1 MNNKINIDDL
11 FREALHEGQEVMPS
25 TSWSNMSK
33 MLDGENPYTDDGS
46 SKKPYAWLFGLL
58 LAGLVTVTGAYLW
71 LNSGKKEAPAN
82 QNMAMQQSA
91 PTPVSEVAAPNATNT
106 SDNAA
111 TPSANTENA
120 TTITSSNN
128 ENDATESSVAPSSEA
143 NNADNNYTSTPNNT
157 SSVQQKS
164 RTNASNTA
172 KANRSKR
179 VNTSSATPVVVD
191 AVQDNSSDISNP
203 TKEVIDANT
212 NNTNSSA
219 TKVASTAAVSKEQNQ
234 VLTATPNTA
243 KKSNAKGKKQPQQND
258 ANYANRTGVNKA
270 ATEES
275 QIASSNT
282 EAPVAKKASS
292 AQEKENTQTNKAEAS
307 STEPKYDTYV
317 LRSKSA
323 IENDTIAKIAKAVTS
338 KAEPSTNSNSTEQS
352 TATAAKSSNQESA
365 ASDVATSSTKSNK
378 KGDRKTRATAN
389 SNEDVASNKT
399 QTKST
404 ETTPAKQST
413 QKPATNGT
421 AAPSQAKPS
430 VAKTEKKQ
438 KTANE
443 KVSDRLQ
450 QGIEDMKRK
459 GHIQFGTMRIK
470 IDPAVLAG
478 LNRQL
483 QTNKSDLGG
492 FHAGMGFAIK
502 LSKHMEL
509 VPHAMF
515 YYKNNGGYS
524 IRDTTTNI
532 ISRSGPVSYNNSDIY
547 SYTNNMTT
555 VSHNF
560 KRVLSAEAPIVLKY
574 NVTPRIGLFGGA
586 NLAYGFRYNTQDFYK
601 TTTLTVADTVAAG
614 STYNY
619 PTNKTSTYQSPD
631 FNARFGVGYIA
642 GAQWQATSQLLVDFR
657 VAQNLWDNSTTPSAK
672 LISNNTFYVPS
683 MQLSIGYRIKDHSDQ

>member
-11 FREALHEGQEVMPS
+11 FREALHEGQEVMPA
-25 TSWSNMSK
+25 TAWSNMSK

-58 LAGLVTVTGAYLW
+58 LAGLVTVTGAYVW
-71 LNSGKKEAPAN
+71 LNTGKKEAPAN

-91 PTPVSEVAAPNATNT
+91 PTPISEVAAPNATNN

-120 TTITSSNN
+120 TTTTPSNN
-128 ENDATESSVAPSSEA
+128 ENDATESSVAPSA
-143 NNADNNYTSTPNNT
+143 DVDNTDNNFTSTPNNT
-157 SSVQQKS
+157 NSLQHNT
-164 RTNASNTA
+164 RTNASNTP
-172 KANRSKR
+172 KVNRGKR
-179 VNTSSATPVVVD
+179 VNTSSATSEIVN
-191 AVQDNSSDISNP
+191 ATQDNSSNISNP
-203 TKEVIDANT
+203 IKEVIDANT
-212 NNTNSSA
+212 NTTNSSA
-219 TKVASTAAVSKEQNQ
+219 PKVASTAAVSTQQNQ
-234 VLTATPNTA
+234 VLTATPKTA
-243 KKSNAKGKKQPQQND
+243 SKSKVKSKKQPKQND
-258 ANYANRTGVNKA
+258 ANYANRTVVNKA
-270 ATEES
+270 ATEVS
-275 QIASSNT
+275 QSASSNT

-292 AQEKENTQTNKAEAS
+292 QEKENAQTNKAEAS

-317 LRSKSA
+317 LRSKSP
-323 IENDTIAKIAKAVTS
+323 IENDTIAKIAKVATS
-338 KAEPSTNSNSTEQS
+338 KSDPSVNSNSTEQS
-352 TATAAKSSNQESA
+352 NATAARNPNQENA
-365 ASDVATSSTKSNK
+365 ASDVATSSNKSNK
-378 KGDRKTRATAN
+378 NGDRKTRATSN
-389 SNEDVASNKT
+389 SNDDVASNKT
-399 QTKST
+399 QSKST
-404 ETTPAKQST
+404 ETAPVKLST
-413 QKPATNGT
+413 QKPTTPGT
-421 AAPSQAKPS
+421 TAPSQAKPS
-430 VAKTEKKQ
+430 VAKTEKKA
-438 KTANE
+438 KTNNE

-532 ISRSGPVSYNNSDIY
+532 ISRSGPVSYGNYDIFN
-547 SYTNNMTT
+547 YTNNMTT

-642 GAQWQATSQLLVDFR
+642 GAQWQATPQLLVDFR